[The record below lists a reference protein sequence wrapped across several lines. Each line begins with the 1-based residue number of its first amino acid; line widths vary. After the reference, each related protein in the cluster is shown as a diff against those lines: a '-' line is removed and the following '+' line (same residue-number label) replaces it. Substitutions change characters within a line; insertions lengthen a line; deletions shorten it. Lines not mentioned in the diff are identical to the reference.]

1 MTLLQAIILGAIQG
15 LTEFI
20 PISSTAHLILA
31 EKLMGL
37 DARLTPE
44 QTTAFIA
51 VIQLGTLLAVISYFL
66 RDIIQ
71 IIVGFIRG
79 NLATLSGHRDSWAR
93 RDARLGWLI
102 IAGSIPI
109 GSVGLAAKKIIE
121 GRLTKNLYVIGAS
134 MIVWAILLLIAELTS
149 KRRKTMEDLRIG
161 DALIVGVAQV
171 FSLIPGSSRSGTT
184 ITGGM
189 FAGMTRETAARFS
202 FLLSIPA
209 VAASGLLELKE
220 ALHFIHGIGTVNLA
234 VATVVSAIVGYVSIA
249 FLLGY
254 LRHHTTFVFI
264 GYRLIVGGI
273 ILGLVLMKLLTP

>member
-1 MTLLQAIILGAIQG
+1 MTLLQAIILGVIQG

-37 DARLTPE
+37 DVTLTPE

-66 RDIIQ
+66 RDIIK

-79 NLATLSGHRDSWAR
+79 NLAILIGQGDSWAR

-102 IAGSIPI
+102 ILGSIPI
-109 GSVGLAAKKIIE
+109 GIVGLAAKKIIE
-121 GRLTKNLYVIGAS
+121 GKFTKNLYVIGAS
-134 MIVWAILLLIAELTS
+134 MIIWAILLLIAELTTR
-149 KRRKTMEDLRIG
+149 RRKTMEDLRIG
-161 DALIVGVAQV
+161 DALVVGVAQV

-184 ITGGM
+184 ITGAM
-189 FAGMTRETAARFS
+189 FAGITREAAARFS

-220 ALHFIHGIGTVNLA
+220 AIHFIHGIGTVNLA
-234 VATVVSAIVGYVSIA
+234 VATGVSAVVGYISIA

-254 LRHHTTFVFI
+254 LRHHTTFLFI
-264 GYRLIVGGI
+264 GYRLIVGGL
-273 ILGLVLMKLLTP
+273 ILWLVFTKLLTP

>member
-1 MTLLQAIILGAIQG
+1 MTLLQAIILGVIQG

-37 DARLTPE
+37 DVRLTPE

-51 VIQLGTLLAVISYFL
+51 VIQLGTLLAVISYFM
-66 RDIIQ
+66 RDIIK

-79 NLATLSGHRDSWAR
+79 NLAILIGQGDSWAR

-102 IAGSIPI
+102 ILGSIPI
-109 GSVGLAAKKIIE
+109 GIVGLAAKKIIE
-121 GRLTKNLYVIGAS
+121 GKFTKNLYVIGAS
-134 MIVWAILLLIAELTS
+134 MIIWAILLLIAELTTR
-149 KRRKTMEDLRIG
+149 RRKTMEDLRIG
-161 DALIVGVAQV
+161 DALVVGVAQV

-184 ITGGM
+184 ITGAM
-189 FAGMTRETAARFS
+189 FAGITREAAARFS

-220 ALHFIHGIGTVNLA
+220 AIHFIHGIGTVNLA
-234 VATVVSAIVGYVSIA
+234 VATGVSAVVGYISIA

-254 LRHHTTFVFI
+254 LRHHTTFLFI
-264 GYRLIVGGI
+264 GYRLIVGGL
-273 ILGLVLMKLLTP
+273 ILWLVFTKLLTP